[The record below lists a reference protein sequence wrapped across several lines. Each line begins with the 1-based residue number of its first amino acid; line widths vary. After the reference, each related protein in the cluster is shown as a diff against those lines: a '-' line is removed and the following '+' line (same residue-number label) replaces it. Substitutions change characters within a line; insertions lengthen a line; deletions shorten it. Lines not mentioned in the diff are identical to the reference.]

1 MEQIVAFLAKSAL
14 GALALV
20 ILAGLIYEA
29 FHKSSEQIAA
39 DYETELVTNVQGYF
53 QGGVTARNY
62 SGLTNQVAI
71 QAALVPKGMLL
82 SGDTS
87 TLKGPWPNS
96 TVTLASA
103 NSGMGMTATWNN
115 VQSDDCATFARSQSP
130 TSLTVNG
137 TTISPTSS
145 TVAADIA
152 TACNASTTSST
163 LTTMFQHDR

>member
-1 MEQIVAFLAKSAL
+1 MELIVSLLSKYGL
-14 GALALV
+14 QALALV
-20 ILAGLIYEA
+20 IVMAGVWEA

-39 DYETELVTNVQGYF
+39 SYESEMATNIQGYF

-62 SGLTNQVAI
+62 SGLTNQMAI

-82 SGDTS
+82 TGDTS
-87 TLKGPWPNS
+87 TIKGPWPNS

-103 NSGMGMTATWNN
+103 NNGMSMTSTWSN

-137 TTISPTSS
+137 TQISPTSA

-152 TACNASTTSST
+152 AACNASTTSST
-163 LTTMFQHDR
+163 ATVMFEYAS